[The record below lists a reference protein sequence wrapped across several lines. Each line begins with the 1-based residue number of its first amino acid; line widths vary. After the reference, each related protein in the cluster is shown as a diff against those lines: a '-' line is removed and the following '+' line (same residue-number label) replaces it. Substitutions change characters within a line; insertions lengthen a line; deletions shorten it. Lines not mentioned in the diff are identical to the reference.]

1 MAMTDQPASGTEG
14 LDTLQIPIFPL
25 GLVLFPGAA
34 LPLKIF
40 EQRYVE
46 MTKACV
52 RDDTVFGVCCIRHGQ
67 EVGAPAEHEQIGC
80 SARIAEWD
88 MPHPN
93 LFHLMCAGERVFR
106 VLDLRIESNGL
117 IVGTV
122 QWLASDSGEID
133 ANSFD
138 VCRNALERVAK
149 QAGETIFA
157 GPAQFDNP
165 EWVSYRLS
173 EFLPIDWQRKQAL
186 LEQRSTAQRLTAIS
200 RMLQPA

>member
-1 MAMTDQPASGTEG
+1 MTDQPAQATEG
-14 LDTLQIPIFPL
+14 KDTLKMPIFPL

-40 EQRYVE
+40 EQRYLE

-52 RDDTVFGVCCIRHGQ
+52 RDDTVFGVCCILHGQ

-80 SARIAEWD
+80 SARIADWD

-93 LFHLMCAGERVFR
+93 LFHLLCTGERVFR
-106 VLDLRIESNGL
+106 VLDFGIDSSGL

-122 QWLASDSGEID
+122 QWLASNTGEID
-133 ANSFD
+133 ASSFD
-138 VCRNALERVAK
+138 VCRNALEGLAK
-149 QAGETIFA
+149 QAGEKIFA
-157 GPAQFDNP
+157 SPPRFDDP

-173 EFLPIDWQRKQAL
+173 EFLPIDWRHKQAL
-186 LEQRSTAQRLTAIS
+186 LEQRTTAQRLATIS

>member
-1 MAMTDQPASGTEG
+1 M
-14 LDTLQIPIFPL
+14 DTLQMPIFPL
-25 GLVLFPGAA
+25 GLVLFPGAR

-40 EQRYVE
+40 EQRYLE
-46 MTKACV
+46 MTKACL

-80 SARIAEWD
+80 SARVAEWD

-93 LFHLMCAGERVFR
+93 LFHLMCAGERVLR

-122 QWLASDSGEID
+122 KWLAGDTSEVD

-138 VCRNALERVAK
+138 VCRNALESFAK
-149 QAGETIFA
+149 QAGKTIFA
-157 GPAQFDNP
+157 GPPQFEDP
-165 EWVSYRLS
+165 EWVSYRLA
-173 EFLPIDWQRKQAL
+173 ELLPIDWPSKQAL
-186 LEQRSTAQRLTAIS
+186 LEQRSTAQRLAAIS

>member
-1 MAMTDQPASGTEG
+1 MTDQPASATAAM
-14 LDTLQIPIFPL
+14 DTLRMPIFPL
-25 GLVLFPGAA
+25 GLVLFPGAL

-40 EQRYVE
+40 EQRYLS

-67 EVGAPAEHEQIGC
+67 EVGTPAEHEQIGC
-80 SARIAEWD
+80 SARIVEWD

-93 LFHLMCAGERVFR
+93 LFHLLCKGERVFR
-106 VLDLRIESNGL
+106 VSDLHVESSGL

-122 QWLASDSGEID
+122 QWLTSDSGAID
-133 ANSFD
+133 PDNFA

-149 QAGETIFA
+149 QIGETLFA
-157 GPAQFDNP
+157 GPAQFDDP

-173 EFLPIDWQRKQAL
+173 ELLPIDWQRKQTL
-186 LEQRSTAQRLTAIS
+186 LEQRSTAQRLAAIC

>member
-1 MAMTDQPASGTEG
+1 MTEQPTPGAEG
-14 LDTLQIPIFPL
+14 MDTLPMPIFPL
-25 GLVLFPGAA
+25 GLVLFPGAK

-40 EQRYVE
+40 EQRYLE

-52 RDDTVFGVCCIRHGQ
+52 RDNSVFGVCCILHGQ
-67 EVGAPAEHEQIGC
+67 EVGAPAEHAQIGC

-93 LFHLMCAGERVFR
+93 LFHLMCTGERVFR

-117 IVGTV
+117 ITGTV
-122 QWLASDSGEID
+122 QWLTSDTAGVD

-138 VCRNALERVAK
+138 VCRNALESFAK

-157 GPAQFDNP
+157 GPPQFDDP

-186 LEQRSTAQRLTAIS
+186 LEQRSTAQRLAAIS

>member
-1 MAMTDQPASGTEG
+1 M
-14 LDTLQIPIFPL
+14 DTLQIPIFPL
-25 GLVLFPGAA
+25 GLVLFPGAK
-34 LPLKIF
+34 LLLKIF
-40 EQRYVE
+40 EQRYLE

-52 RDDTVFGVCCIRHGQ
+52 RDDTAFGVCCIRHGQ

-93 LFHLMCAGERVFR
+93 MFHLICTGERVFR
-106 VLDLRIESNGL
+106 VLDLRIESSGL

-122 QWLASDSGEID
+122 QWLASDTDGIE

-138 VCRNALERVAK
+138 VCRNALESFAK
-149 QAGETIFA
+149 QAGESVFA
-157 GPAQFDNP
+157 GPAQFDDP

-173 EFLPIDWQRKQAL
+173 ELLPIDWQRKQTL
-186 LEQRSTAQRLTAIS
+186 LEQRSTAQRLAAIAE
-200 RMLQPA
+200 MLQPA